1 MSEPED
7 PTIPPEEAPPE
18 EALPEEALPEEIP
31 PAAATSKPAQAV
43 TGSVPAGPPPGTTRP
58 GLVERREPL
67 YRESRGFRLR
77 LEPADLAR
85 LRELAGS
92 RGKTDAELGEAFFD
106 GQADRIVAAVSDDLA
121 PPAELRVVVDPYTRQ
136 AFVAL
141 GSSIRGIVS
150 F

>member
-7 PTIPPEEAPPE
+7 PTSAREDPPLPPEEAPS
-18 EALPEEALPEEIP
+18 
-31 PAAATSKPAQAV
+31 PAAAAKPAQTV
-43 TGSVPAGPPPGTTRP
+43 TGSVPAAPSPGPTRP
-58 GLVERREPL
+58 SLLDVREPL
-67 YRESRGFRLR
+67 YRECRGFRLR
-77 LEPADLAR
+77 LDPADLAR

-106 GQADRIVAAVSDDLA
+106 GQADRIAAAVADDLA

-141 GSSIRGIVS
+141 GTSIRGILS

>member
-1 MSEPED
+1 MTEPED
-7 PTIPPEEAPPE
+7 PTIPPEEI
-18 EALPEEALPEEIP
+18 LP
-31 PAAATSKPAQAV
+31 PAEAATPAQAV
-43 TGSVPAGPPPGTTRP
+43 TGSVPDGPPPETARS
-58 GLVERREPL
+58 GLIDRREPL
-67 YRESRGFRLR
+67 FRECRGFRLR

-85 LRELAGS
+85 LRELPGS

-106 GQADRIVAAVSDDLA
+106 GQADRIAAAVADDLA

-141 GSSIRGIVS
+141 DNRIRGILS

>member
-7 PTIPPEEAPPE
+7 PTIPTEDATIRPEETP
-18 EALPEEALPEEIP
+18 P
-31 PAAATSKPAQAV
+31 PAAASPRAQTV
-43 TGSVPAGPPPGTTRP
+43 TGSVPAGPPPGTMRP
-58 GLVERREPL
+58 GLIEQREPL
-67 YRESRGFRLR
+67 YRECRGFRLR

-92 RGKTDAELGEAFFD
+92 RGKTDTELGEAFFD
-106 GQADRIVAAVSDDLA
+106 GQADRIAAAVSDDLA

-141 GSSIRGIVS
+141 GNSIRGILS